1 MLRIKKLDIFV
12 LKSFLLLFAGT
23 FFICLF
29 IFMMQFLWRYVDEL
43 VGKGLEI
50 NVLAQFFFY
59 SGLTLIP
66 LSLPLAILLAALMT
80 FGNFGERY
88 ELLSMKAAGIPLLR
102 IIRPV
107 VLFCVFLGGMSF
119 FFQNIIGPR
128 AQKQLWTLLVSMKQ
142 KSPEVDIPEGVFYS
156 DIDGYNIYVKHK
168 DRKTGLLKDIL
179 IYNFSD
185 GFENAHIIW
194 AAEGKLELTADKQH
208 LFLHLYNGEQFEN
221 LKSQSVISRN
231 VPYRRETFKEKHTL
245 IQFSSEFNMVDGSFL
260 DRRSDIK
267 NMHEISVAI
276 DSLTTHADSVG
287 RSMYSDIMSTTYRGA
302 VLTPAD
308 SVKIKTENIAVI
320 NTDSIYNSMT
330 SQEKLKVLHTLIQFS
345 SEFNMV
351 DGSFLDRRSDI
362 KNMHEISVAIDSLTT
377 HADSVGRSMY
387 SDIMS
392 TTYRGAVLT
401 PADSVKIKTENIAV
415 INTDSIYNSMT
426 SQEKLKV
433 LTTTENRVKSLSTDW
448 DMKSF
453 LTKDTDNSIR
463 SHRSDWHKKITLS
476 LACIIFF
483 FIGAPLGA
491 IIRKGG
497 LGMPVVISVLIFVI
511 YYIIDSG
518 ATRVAKSGE
527 MNIVLGTWMS
537 TIVLAPLGAFFT
549 YKSNKDSVVFNLDV
563 YAAFFRKLLGI
574 RQSRHMFKKEVIIHT
589 PEYAKDI
596 EILDEISKDCQTYLE
611 THRLKGMP
619 NYIQIFTNNK
629 HDDAIAEISKKMEA
643 LIEELSNTKDAV
655 LLNLMNNYPFLSVK
669 AHKSLFDNRW
679 LNLLFGIIVPAGLLL
694 YLNIWRYRL
703 RLEKDLRVIIK
714 TNQSIIEQIEKQQL
728 YLQK

>member
-1 MLRIKKLDIFV
+1 M
-12 LKSFLLLFAGT
+12 
-23 FFICLF
+23 
-29 IFMMQFLWRYVDEL
+29 
-43 VGKGLEI
+43 
-50 NVLAQFFFY
+50 
-59 SGLTLIP
+59 
-66 LSLPLAILLAALMT
+66 
-80 FGNFGERY
+80 
-88 ELLSMKAAGIPLLR
+88 
-102 IIRPV
+102 
-107 VLFCVFLGGMSF
+107 
-119 FFQNIIGPR
+119 
-128 AQKQLWTLLVSMKQ
+128 
-142 KSPEVDIPEGVFYS
+142 
-156 DIDGYNIYVKHK
+156 
-168 DRKTGLLKDIL
+168 LKDIL

-245 IQFSSEFNMVDGSFL
+245 INYSSEYNMVDLSFL

-276 DSLTTHADSVG
+276 DSLTVHADSVG
-287 RSMYSDIMSTTYRGA
+287 RSMYTDIMSTTYRSP

-308 SVKIKTENIAVI
+308 STKMKE
-320 NTDSIYNSMT
+320 
-330 SQEKLKVLHTLIQFS
+330 E
-345 SEFNMV
+345 
-351 DGSFLDRRSDI
+351 R
-362 KNMHEISVAIDSLTT
+362 VAF
-377 HADSVGRSMY
+377 
-387 SDIMS
+387 
-392 TTYRGAVLT
+392 
-401 PADSVKIKTENIAV
+401 

-433 LTTTENRVKSLSTDW
+433 LTTTGNRISSLASDW

-453 LTKDTDNSIR
+453 LTKDTDNNIR

-483 FIGAPLGA
+483 FICAPLGS

-527 MNIVLGTWMS
+527 MNIVQGTWMS

-549 YKSNKDSVVFNLDV
+549 YKSNKDSVVFNIDV
-563 YAAFFRKLLGI
+563 YAAFFRKLFGI
-574 RQSRHMFKKEVIIHT
+574 RQSRHLFKKEVIIHT
-589 PEYAKDI
+589 PEYQKDMD
-596 EILDEISKDCQTYLE
+596 ILEEISRDCTVYLE
-611 THRLKGMP
+611 NHRLKGMP

-629 HDDAIAEISKKMEA
+629 HDDAIAEINKKMETV
-643 LIEELSNTKDAV
+643 IEELSNTKDAV
-655 LLNLMNNYPFLSVK
+655 LLNLLNNYPFLSVK

-679 LNLLFGIIVPAGLLL
+679 LNLLFGIVIPAGLLL
-694 YLNIWRYRL
+694 YLNIWRYRI
-703 RLEKDLRVIIK
+703 RLDKDLRTIIK
-714 TNQSIIEQIEKQQL
+714 NNQSIIEQIRNQQL
-728 YLQK
+728 YLQ

>member
-102 IIRPV
+102 IIRPI
-107 VLFCVFLGGMSF
+107 VLFCIFLGGMSF
-119 FFQNIIGPR
+119 FFQNVIGPK

-156 DIDGYNIYVKHK
+156 DIDGYNIYVKQK
-168 DRKTGLLKDIL
+168 DRKTGILKDVL

-194 AAEGKLELTADKQH
+194 AEEGKLELTADKQH
-208 LFLHLYNGEQFEN
+208 LYLHLYNGEQFEN
-221 LKSQSVISRN
+221 LKSQSVISKN
-231 VPYRRETFKEKHTL
+231 VPYRRESFKEKHTL

-267 NMHEISVAI
+267 NMNEIAVAI
-276 DSLTTHADSVG
+276 DSLVHHADSVG
-287 RSMYSDIMSTTYRGA
+287 RAMHTEIMNTTYKSPITNR
-302 VLTPAD
+302 AD
-308 SVKIKTENIAVI
+308 SLKLVEQHLTVI
-320 NTDSIYNSMT
+320 NTDSIYNAMASD
-330 SQEKLKVLHTLIQFS
+330 ERLKTV
-345 SEFNMV
+345 
-351 DGSFLDRRSDI
+351 
-362 KNMHEISVAIDSLTT
+362 
-377 HADSVGRSMY
+377 
-387 SDIMS
+387 S
-392 TTYRGAVLT
+392 TTG
-401 PADSVKIKTENIAV
+401 
-415 INTDSIYNSMT
+415 
-426 SQEKLKV
+426 
-433 LTTTENRVKSLSTDW
+433 NRVSSLASDW
-448 DMKSF
+448 SMKSF
-453 LTKDTDNSIR
+453 MTQTTDDDIR

-476 LACIIFF
+476 LACICFF

-497 LGMPVVISVLIFVI
+497 LGMPVVLSVLIFVV

-549 YKSNKDSVVFNLDV
+549 YKSNKDSVVFNIDV
-563 YAAFFRKLLGI
+563 YVAFFRKILGI
-574 RQSRHMFKKEVIIHT
+574 RQSRRIFKKEVIIHS
-589 PEYAKDI
+589 PNYAKNREVLAQI
-596 EILDEISKDCQTYLE
+596 SLACQNYLD
-611 THRLKGMP
+611 THRLRSVP

-629 HDDAIAEISKKMEA
+629 HDDAVADISQQLETA
-643 LIEELSNTKDAV
+643 IEELSNSKDAI
-655 LLNLMNNYPFLSVK
+655 LLNAMNSYPFLSTK

-679 LNLLFGIIVPAGLLL
+679 LNLLFGIILPVGLVV
-694 YLNIWRYRL
+694 YFNIWRYRL
-703 RLEKDLRVIIK
+703 RLEKDLKVIIK
-714 TNQSIIEQIEKQQL
+714 TNETIIAQINKEQL
-728 YLQK
+728 YLQ

>member
-102 IIRPV
+102 IIRPI
-107 VLFCVFLGGMSF
+107 VLFCIFLGGMSF
-119 FFQNIIGPR
+119 FFQNVIGPK

-156 DIDGYNIYVKHK
+156 DIDGYNIYVKQK
-168 DRKTGLLKDIL
+168 DRKTGILKDVL

-194 AAEGKLELTADKQH
+194 AQEGKLELTADKQH
-208 LFLHLYNGEQFEN
+208 LYLHLYNGEQFEN
-221 LKSQSVISRN
+221 LKSQSVISKN
-231 VPYRRETFKEKHTL
+231 VPYRRESFKEKHTL

-267 NMHEISVAI
+267 NMNEIAVAI
-276 DSLTTHADSVG
+276 DSLVHHADSVG
-287 RSMYSDIMSTTYRGA
+287 RAMHTEIMNTTYKSPVTNRTDSLKL
-302 VLTPAD
+302 VEQHLT
-308 SVKIKTENIAVI
+308 VI
-320 NTDSIYNSMT
+320 NTDSIYNAMASD
-330 SQEKLKVLHTLIQFS
+330 ERLKTV
-345 SEFNMV
+345 
-351 DGSFLDRRSDI
+351 
-362 KNMHEISVAIDSLTT
+362 
-377 HADSVGRSMY
+377 
-387 SDIMS
+387 S
-392 TTYRGAVLT
+392 TTG
-401 PADSVKIKTENIAV
+401 
-415 INTDSIYNSMT
+415 
-426 SQEKLKV
+426 
-433 LTTTENRVKSLSTDW
+433 NRVSSLASDW
-448 DMKSF
+448 SMKSF
-453 LTKDTDNSIR
+453 MTQTTDDDIR

-476 LACIIFF
+476 LACICFF

-497 LGMPVVISVLIFVI
+497 LGMPVVLSVLIFVI

-549 YKSNKDSVVFNLDV
+549 YKSNKDSVVFNIDV
-563 YAAFFRKLLGI
+563 YAAFFRKILGI
-574 RQSRHMFKKEVIIHT
+574 RQSRHIFKKEVIIHS
-589 PEYAKDI
+589 PNYAQNREVLAQI
-596 EILDEISKDCQTYLE
+596 SMACQNYLD
-611 THRLKGMP
+611 THRLKSVP
-619 NYIQIFTNNK
+619 NYVQIFTNNK
-629 HDDAIAEISKKMEA
+629 HDDAVAEISQQLETA
-643 LIEELSNTKDAV
+643 IEELSNSKDAI
-655 LLNLMNNYPFLSVK
+655 LLNAMNNYPFLSIK

-679 LNLLFGIIVPAGLLL
+679 LNLLFGVTLPVGLLV
-694 YLNIWRYRL
+694 YFNIWRYRL
-703 RLEKDLRVIIK
+703 RLEKDLKVIIK
-714 TNQSIIEQIEKQQL
+714 TNETIIEQINKEQL
-728 YLQK
+728 YLQ

>member
-102 IIRPV
+102 IIRSV

-156 DIDGYNIYVKHK
+156 DIDGYNIYVKQK
-168 DRKTGLLKDIL
+168 DRKTGMLKDVL

-245 IQFSSEFNMVDGSFL
+245 IKFSSEFNMVDGSFL

-276 DSLTTHADSVG
+276 DSLTVHADSVG
-287 RSMYSDIMSTTYRGA
+287 RSMYSDIMSTTYRTP

-308 SVKIKTENIAVI
+308 STKMKEERV
-320 NTDSIYNSMT
+320 S
-330 SQEKLKVLHTLIQFS
+330 
-345 SEFNMV
+345 
-351 DGSFLDRRSDI
+351 
-362 KNMHEISVAIDSLTT
+362 
-377 HADSVGRSMY
+377 
-387 SDIMS
+387 
-392 TTYRGAVLT
+392 
-401 PADSVKIKTENIAV
+401 V

-433 LTTTENRVKSLSTDW
+433 LTTTGNRMSSLASDW

-453 LTKDTDNSIR
+453 LTKDTDNNIR

-549 YKSNKDSVVFNLDV
+549 YKSNKDSVVFNIDV
-563 YAAFFRKLLGI
+563 YAAFFRKLFGI
-574 RQSRHMFKKEVIIHT
+574 RQSRHLFKKEVIIHT
-589 PEYAKDI
+589 PEYQEDI
-596 EILDEISKDCQTYLE
+596 EILEEISRDCTVYLE
-611 THRLKGMP
+611 NHRLKGMP
-619 NYIQIFTNNK
+619 NYVQIFTNNK
-629 HDDAIAEISKKMEA
+629 HDDAIAEINKKIEA
-643 LIEELSNTKDAV
+643 VIEELSNTKDAV
-655 LLNLMNNYPFLSVK
+655 LLNLLNNYPFLSVK

-679 LNLLFGIIVPAGLLL
+679 LNLLLGIVIPAGLLL
-694 YLNIWRYRL
+694 YLNIWRYRI
-703 RLEKDLRVIIK
+703 RLDKDLRLIIK
-714 TNQSIIEQIEKQQL
+714 NNQSIIEQIRNQQL
-728 YLQK
+728 YLQ